1 MTSARIQRTLWSLV
15 VVIAFAITAC
25 GREQAREEEHEGE
38 PKTGAHGGALVEL
51 SAEAIRTSGI
61 EVDSSGQRS
70 IAVVVELP
78 GEIKLDAERSVEI
91 RPSYPG
97 RVVQLHAGLGAF
109 VRKGQPLAAIYSNE
123 SLSEY
128 TIEAPMSGTVVARPL
143 NPGAAV
149 DHGSVLYTIA
159 DLSTV
164 WLDFP
169 IYVRYLGS
177 IHRGQAVHVRAE
189 EGAGGSTTGTISY
202 VGPMLDADTRTTF
215 GRVVLP
221 NADRNWQPGRLVNAA
236 VVLERVTVPIAVP
249 DDAIVRQ
256 GSGSAVF
263 RATPEGFELQPV
275 TPGRSDGAVTEIVSG
290 LEAGAR
296 VATRNAF
303 LLKAELEKEA
313 GGHED

>member
-1 MTSARIQRTLWSLV
+1 MWSVAV
-15 VVIAFAITAC
+15 VVAFAFTGC
-25 GREQAREEEHEGE
+25 GREQAREEEHEE
-38 PKTGAHGGALVEL
+38 EHKTGAHGGALVEL

-61 EVDSSGQRS
+61 EVDTSGQRS

-149 DHGSVLYTIA
+149 EHGSVLYTIA

-177 IHRGQAVHVRAE
+177 IHRGQAVRVRAE

-202 VGPMLDADTRTTF
+202 VGPMLDVDTRTTF

>member
-1 MTSARIQRTLWSLV
+1 MTSVRIQRTMWSLAV
-15 VVIAFAITAC
+15 MVAFAITGC

-38 PKTGAHGGALVEL
+38 HKTGPHGGALVEL

-61 EVDSSGQRS
+61 EVDTSGQRS
-70 IAVVVELP
+70 IGVVVELP

-159 DLSTV
+159 DLNTV

-189 EGAGGSTTGTISY
+189 EGGGSTTGTISY

-221 NADRNWQPGRLVNAA
+221 NADRSWQPGRLVNAA

>member
-1 MTSARIQRTLWSLV
+1 MTSARIQVTLWILAV
-15 VVIAFAITAC
+15 ATAFAITGC

-61 EVDSSGQRS
+61 EVDTSGQRS

-189 EGAGGSTTGTISY
+189 EGGGSTTGTISY

-221 NADRNWQPGRLVNAA
+221 NAGRNWQPGRLVNAA

-249 DDAIVRQ
+249 DEAIVRQ

-263 RATPEGFELQPV
+263 RATQEGFELQPV